1 VNSYNRAMP
10 IAAPRRVGVAGLLVL
25 LAGALVLMWAPGDP
39 GALRL
44 GGIGLLW
51 WYAAFV
57 APLCAVMLVLA
68 VQRVSPAPA
77 SRRPMALAVAA
88 WTSPALL
95 ALVAARAF
103 AGMPDAPALA
113 LAALVAP
120 LIALLGPTS
129 GAGRRPNLVAIV
141 AAGVGAGLVLWANLL
156 LFGDIAGLI
165 GLPRWAAVL
174 PATIFAL
181 LAVELANTAD
191 APRKPA
197 SPREAAPDHVAPRLY
212 RAALRGGGLTLLYA
226 SALGFVVLVG
236 IIGVALAVSPWG
248 AWMAVAS
255 RPALTFAEASPWV
268 TEGRTLAHPT
278 ALDFTEPQRVTAL
291 SPATYRV
298 VEPGRFRQW
307 QLRAGESLA
316 LRAGDRLVVDAG
328 ARLRFEAGKRIPGSP
343 ASGVVWADPPERAG
357 LASMAE
363 ALGAVVSLIGGA
375 LAFVGSRR
383 ELAAP
388 TIYVGSGVLLVLIL
402 AALSLG
408 VFGAYAAPGL
418 SIGVPALA
426 AVFDL
431 PAAIAP
437 GPRGRALGL
446 LGAFVLLVLFAATA
460 LALRDAVNRA
470 LLAPDG
476 KAPGQTGGRA
486 SLLRPIMRTF
496 LVVACGA
503 SFLGGDA
510 ARALLTGLGLA
521 ASAMLGPLVAD
532 DEPGARLVGSLAGVF
547 VFAAVSVLAARLP
560 AWASAVGLYP
570 VLAAIPLGWAAAW
583 LWSFVAVSS
592 RR

>member
-1 VNSYNRAMP
+1 VTSYNRAMP
-10 IAAPRRVGVAGLLVL
+10 IAAPRRVGVAGLVVL
-25 LAGALVLMWAPGDP
+25 LAGALVLMWAPGNP

-44 GGIGLLW
+44 AGIGLLW

-57 APLCAVMLVLA
+57 APLAAVLLVLA
-68 VQRVSPAPA
+68 VQRVSPGPT
-77 SRRPMALAVAA
+77 SRRPMALAIAA

-103 AGMPDAPALA
+103 AGMPDAPAIGLT
-113 LAALVAP
+113 ALVAP

-129 GAGRRPNLVAIV
+129 SAGRRPNLVAIV
-141 AAGVGAGLVLWANLL
+141 AAGIGAGLVLWANLL
-156 LFGDIAGLI
+156 LFGDVAGLI
-165 GLPRWAAVL
+165 GLPRWAATL
-174 PATIFAL
+174 PATIIAL

-191 APRKPA
+191 LPRKRA
-197 SPREAAPDHVAPRLY
+197 SPREATPDHVGFRLY
-212 RAALRGGGLTLLYA
+212 RMALRGGGLTLLYA

-236 IIGVALAVSPWG
+236 IIAVALTVSPWG
-248 AWMAVAS
+248 AWKAVAS

-268 TEGRTLAHPT
+268 TEGRTLARPT

-298 VEPGRFRQW
+298 LEPGRFREW

-316 LRAGDRLVVDAG
+316 LRAGDRLVLDAG

-343 ASGVVWADPPERAG
+343 PSGVAWADPPERGG
-357 LASMAE
+357 LVSVAE
-363 ALGAVVSLIGGA
+363 ALGAMVSLVGGA

-383 ELAAP
+383 GLAAP
-388 TIYVGSGVLLVLIL
+388 TVYVGSGLLLVLIL

-446 LGAFVLLVLFAATA
+446 LGALVLLVLFAATV
-460 LALRDAVNRA
+460 LALREAVNRA
-470 LLAPDG
+470 LRPADG
-476 KAPGQTGGRA
+476 KADETSGRV
-486 SLLRPIMRTF
+486 SLVRPIMRIF
-496 LVVACGA
+496 LLVACAA

-521 ASAMLGPLVAD
+521 ASAMLGALVAD
-532 DEPGARLVGSLAGVF
+532 DEPGARLVGSLAGVIA
-547 VFAAVSVLAARLP
+547 FAGVSALAARLP
-560 AWASAVGLYP
+560 TWASAAGLYP
-570 VLAAIPLGWAAAW
+570 ALAAIPLAWAATW
-583 LWSFVAVSS
+583 LWSFVAASS